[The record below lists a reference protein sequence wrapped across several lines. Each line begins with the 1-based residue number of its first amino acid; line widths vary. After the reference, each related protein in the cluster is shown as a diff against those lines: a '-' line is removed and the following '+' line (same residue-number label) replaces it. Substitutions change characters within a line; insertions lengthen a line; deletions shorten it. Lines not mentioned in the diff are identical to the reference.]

1 MTCTWVTVQQW
12 RGGLAVTGLQD
23 AVVAGD
29 AWIKRQVEALAP
41 SAEAPDTGR
50 ARAALTG
57 RRRLCLTL
65 GVSGWQLCGVCSA
78 EAFADTGARFD
89 FDLAADGLFER
100 LAHVETD
107 SCWLQAA
114 LDDTPQ
120 LHLEVGDQRLGQ
132 GQFRAANGII
142 RFRAGDCPV
151 QLMFPLQS
159 ATADN
164 HTIVDAH
171 TNSQSTMHRM
181 SRALRPS
188 TLENIPPVA
197 TTPLASAKSAPLSG
211 FAGPV
216 YPCTA
221 PSASP
226 PWLNPS
232 CLMSSPER
240 PVAVHPRRTS
250 LNLTLIDTAREES
263 RKASELQAYVH
274 ELSDDLADFLELD
287 PCTRQQASL
296 TSLLFMMK
304 SEIVRLSSILQR
316 YREALSGI
324 ETTDAASDPH
334 TRRWTCDTPP
344 VSSDARYRRDALSRS
359 PTRYLAQHTSPCA
372 APDPRERHAARR
384 RDARVH
390 RRFSPGSATE
400 SLTRTSQVGRGAS
413 STGRRRS
420 ERKQE
425 LEAQLAGVKRQIA
438 QMRTRA

>member
-1 MTCTWVTVQQW
+1 MKRAWVTVQQW

-23 AVVAGD
+23 AVVEGD

-41 SAEAPDTGR
+41 FAEVPVTGR

-65 GVSGWQLCGVCSA
+65 GISGGQLCGVCSA
-78 EAFADTGARFD
+78 EAFADAGARFD

-114 LDDTPQ
+114 LDDAPQ

-151 QLMFPLQS
+151 QLVFRLQS
-159 ATADN
+159 ATTGN
-164 HTIVDAH
+164 HMTVDAQS
-171 TNSQSTMHRM
+171 TIQSTMHRM
-181 SRALRPS
+181 SRALQPS
-188 TLENIPPVA
+188 TLENIPPAA
-197 TTPLASAKSAPLSG
+197 TTPPASAKSAPLSG
-211 FAGPV
+211 FAGLV
-216 YPCTA
+216 YPCSA

-232 CLMSSPER
+232 CLVSSPEQ

-263 RKASELQAYVH
+263 RKVSELQAYVH

-304 SEIVRLSSILQR
+304 SEIVRLNSILQR

-324 ETTDAASDPH
+324 ETTDAATHPH
-334 TRRWTCDTPP
+334 TRRRNCDTPP
-344 VSSDARYRRDALSRS
+344 ASSDARHRRDALSRC
-359 PTRYLAQHTSPCA
+359 PTRYLARHTSPSA
-372 APDPRERHAARR
+372 APDPGERHAARR
-384 RDARVH
+384 RDARVY

-400 SLTRTSQVGRGAS
+400 SLTRVSQVGRES
-413 STGRRRS
+413 SLTCRRRS
-420 ERKQE
+420 ELKQE

-438 QMRTRA
+438 QMRARA